1 MISISVRRITT
12 VLAVIVT
19 AFCTGVQAQYP
30 NKPIQ
35 VAIPFGP
42 GPSDL
47 MARITATCLSSHYKQ
62 PVVVVNKP
70 GANGFIGASFIKAAA
85 PDGYT
90 LGFAASTMVTDLA
103 MGENTSF
110 DVRKDLEPITK
121 VVYGVQGIFI
131 NSELPV
137 QTMADLV
144 AYAKANPGKIN
155 YGSVGIGSVNHLAT
169 EALAVT
175 TGTNLIHI
183 PYPKGTAAF
192 MTAVMS
198 GELQM
203 AMTDVNSAQGMLETG
218 KLKLL
223 AILSTQR
230 LPSRPTVPLI
240 PDAVP
245 GMTRY
250 IGNLWYGYFAPVQT
264 SKEIIDR
271 TYTELRGCLA
281 DEDVKGQFRKIGYEA
296 SQLVA
301 NRPDEF
307 KASIADDVTKI
318 TDLVKK
324 ANIKRQ

>member
-1 MISISVRRITT
+1 MLLNSTRRLVAISA
-12 VLAVIVT
+12 VLLMAVCAT
-19 AFCTGVQAQYP
+19 AHAQYP
-30 NKPIQ
+30 NKAIQ

-47 MARITATCLSSHYKQ
+47 MARITATCLSSRYKQ

-121 VVYGVQGIFI
+121 IVYGVQGIFI

-137 QTMADLV
+137 QSMADLV
-144 AYAKANPGKIN
+144 AYAKANPGKVN
-155 YGSVGIGSVNHLAT
+155 YGSVGVGSVNHLAT
-169 EALAVT
+169 EALAIT
-175 TGTNLIHI
+175 TGTNIVHI

-192 MTAVMS
+192 LTAVMS

-223 AILSTQR
+223 AILATQR
-230 LPSRPTVPLI
+230 LPSRPTIPLI

-245 GMTRY
+245 GMTTY
-250 IGNLWYGYFAPVQT
+250 IGNLWYGYFAPLQT
-264 SKEIIDR
+264 PKEIIDR
-271 TYTELRGCLA
+271 TYTELRGCLT
-281 DEDVKGQFRKIGYEA
+281 DEEVRAQFRKVGYEGT
-296 SQLVA
+296 QLVA

-307 KASIADDVTKI
+307 KASIAEDVVKI
-318 TDLVKK
+318 SDLVKR

>member
-1 MISISVRRITT
+1 MVMNSIHRLVAASAVFMMALTTT
-12 VLAVIVT
+12 VH
-19 AFCTGVQAQYP
+19 GQYP
-30 NKPIQ
+30 NKIIQ

-47 MARITATCLSSHYKQ
+47 MARITATCLSARYKQ

-70 GANGFIGASFIKAAA
+70 GANGFIGASFIKSAA

-103 MGENTSF
+103 MGENASF

-131 NSELPV
+131 NSALPV
-137 QTMADLV
+137 RSMADLV
-144 AYAKANPGKIN
+144 TYAKANPGKVN
-155 YGSVGIGSVNHLAT
+155 YGSVGVGSVNHLAT
-169 EALAVT
+169 EALAIT
-175 TGTNLIHI
+175 TGANLIHI

-192 MTAVMS
+192 LTAVMT

-203 AMTDVNSAQGMLETG
+203 AMTDVNSAQGLLETG

-223 AILSTQR
+223 AVLANQR
-230 LPSRPTVPLI
+230 LASRPTIPLI

-245 GMTRY
+245 GMTAY
-250 IGNLWYGYFAPVQT
+250 IGNLWYGYFAPLQT
-264 SKEIIDR
+264 PRDIIDR
-271 TYTELRGCLA
+271 TYSELKGCLS
-281 DEDVKGQFRKIGYEA
+281 DEDVRAQFRKVGYEG

-301 NRPDEF
+301 NPPDEF
-307 KASIADDVTKI
+307 KASIAEDVVKI

>member
-1 MISISVRRITT
+1 MILTRGRR
-12 VLAVIVT
+12 LKAASAVFLI
-19 AFCTGVQAQYP
+19 AFCAGVQAQYP
-30 NKPIQ
+30 NKTIQ

-47 MARITATCLSSHYKQ
+47 MARITAACLSSRYKQ
-62 PVVVVNKP
+62 PVVVINKP

-144 AYAKANPGKIN
+144 AYARANPGKIN
-155 YGSVGIGSVNHLAT
+155 YGTVGIGSVNHLAT
-169 EALAVT
+169 EALAIT
-175 TGTNLIHI
+175 TGTKLVHI
-183 PYPKGTAAF
+183 PYAKGTAAF
-192 MTAVMS
+192 MAAVMS

-223 AILSTQR
+223 AVLATQR
-230 LPSRPTVPLI
+230 LPSRPTIGLI

-245 GMTRY
+245 GMTTY
-250 IGNLWYGYFAPVQT
+250 IGNLWYGYFAPLHTPRDV
-264 SKEIIDR
+264 IDR
-271 TYTELRGCLA
+271 TYAELRGCLT
-281 DEDVKGQFRKIGYEA
+281 DEDVRGQFRKIGYEG

-301 NRPDEF
+301 NRPEEF
-307 KASIADDVTKI
+307 KASIAEDVAKI

-324 ANIKRQ
+324 ANIKRE

>member
-1 MISISVRRITT
+1 MILISVRRITT
-12 VLAVIVT
+12 ALAVILT

-47 MARITATCLSSHYKQ
+47 MARITATCLSGRYKQ

-137 QTMADLV
+137 QTMAELV
-144 AYAKANPGKIN
+144 AYARANPGKLN
-155 YGSVGIGSVNHLAT
+155 YGTVGVGSVNHVAT

-175 TGTNLIHI
+175 TGTNLVHI

-192 MTAVMS
+192 MAAVMS

-250 IGNLWYGYFAPVQT
+250 IGNLWYGYFAPLQT
-264 SKEIIDR
+264 PKEIIER
-271 TYTELRGCLA
+271 TYTELRGCLT
-281 DEDVKGQFRKIGYEA
+281 DEEVRGQFRKIGYEA

-307 KASIADDVTKI
+307 KASIADDVIKI